1 VIVISMLL
9 VVVGFVT
16 LVLGILEYGAE
27 PLYFI
32 YASIGSCILAGV
44 FLIAGVL
51 RSRPSRKEAPA
62 PAEEASATG
71 WPPASG
77 PTTLLSQDTGVD
89 ASDATPPSPRPA
101 DQQQD
106 AETWRPTPSTAQ
118 PETGSQSRPGVLA
131 TPSDEPEPA
140 GAEPE
145 PEPGLLATPPD
156 EPEPAGAEPEAV
168 EAEPEPAE
176 AEPEPAAT
184 EATEPEPAAGEHTAE
199 TQTADAA
206 PHTEEAGKAEA
217 TGGEQVPPAPDLS
230 AEKATGG
237 AKKTTKKA
245 TGGAKKTTKKAT
257 GGAKKTT
264 EKATGGA
271 KKTAKKAA
279 GGAKKSTK
287 KATGGAK
294 KTASQAASSS
304 TAGAQDETRRIAQA
318 LNGLE
323 GCGLAQ
329 HRSLAQRF
337 GSYDELLAASIAD
350 LADVAGISES
360 LAQRIHERLHG

>member
-1 VIVISMLL
+1 MLL

-62 PAEEASATG
+62 PAEEAPATG

-77 PTTLLSQDTGVD
+77 PATLLSQDTGVD

-101 DQQQD
+101 DQEQD
-106 AETWRPTPSTAQ
+106 SETWRPTPSTAQ

-140 GAEPE
+140 
-145 PEPGLLATPPD
+145 
-156 EPEPAGAEPEAV
+156 
-168 EAEPEPAE
+168 
-176 AEPEPAAT
+176 AT
-184 EATEPEPAAGEHTAE
+184 EPEPEPAAGEHTAE

-304 TAGAQDETRRIAQA
+304 TAEAQDETRRIAQA